1 LGKKRASGRFESM
14 DDQKTIIKTFTE
26 LAPRYEETVDAELSL
41 FLGWRY
47 QRFIETF
54 IKHIPLENGDIVL
67 DLATGTGV
75 IPSKLEEHGVP
86 QDHIHGLDITYS
98 MLKRAKSRFLENSE
112 DFQGKLVCASAT
124 DIPYRDKSFNII
136 TCALATHHMDAEKLI
151 AEIHRI
157 LQSEGIFSLA
167 DVGITSFWQL
177 PGIKMIARVFV
188 FFIFLFR
195 ETLERARAEAG
206 AVSQAH
212 TIEKWG
218 ELLHKNGFRDIK
230 ITKLESKY
238 SWIPEPYIIIARK
251 SKGEDDDDNK

>member
-1 LGKKRASGRFESM
+1 M

-54 IKHIPLENGDIVL
+54 IKHIPLEDGDIVL

-75 IPSKLEEHGVP
+75 IPSNLEKKGVP
-86 QDHIHGLDITYS
+86 QENIHGLDITYS
-98 MLKRAKSRFLENSE
+98 MLKRARARLSENGE
-112 DFQGKLVCASAT
+112 DFQGGLVCASAM
-124 DIPYRDKSFNII
+124 DMPYRDKSFDMV
-136 TCALATHHMDAEKLI
+136 TCALATHHMDAEKST

-157 LQSEGIFSLA
+157 LQSGGVFSLA

-206 AVSQAH
+206 AVSQVH

-218 ELLHKNGFRDIK
+218 ELLHKYGFRDIK

-251 SKGEDDDDNK
+251 SKGEEDDYNK